1 MTDVS
6 GTPTSPSIELLF
18 TGIPGE
24 ADSFLFG
31 AATVALVRAAN
42 ALIIFDTGPYAY
54 RPILQERLRRAGI
67 DPGAVTTVI
76 LSHLHWDNAANAD
89 LFTNAEV
96 LVHQRELDAAE
107 AGDAARDSSVPEYT
121 TRALKKLRLRPLTGE
136 MTLAPDVHIVE
147 LFGHTP
153 GSIGLSV
160 GRHLLAGDAI
170 MNARDAIAIQ
180 VASQD
185 LDAASETTRASAC
198 KALQIADVIYPGH
211 DRPFH
216 VGPPLA
222 YVSDIELKIR
232 LFTDPAGQD
241 QELHFGASAARS
253 FATWIA

>member
-1 MTDVS
+1 LTDVS
-6 GTPTSPSIELLF
+6 DAPTSPTIELLF

-31 AATVALVRAAN
+31 ASTVALVHVADV
-42 ALIIFDTGPYAY
+42 LIIFDTGPYAY

-96 LVHQRELDAAE
+96 LVHQRELAAADAL
-107 AGDAARDSSVPEYT
+107 GDASVPEYT
-121 TRALKKLRLRPLTGE
+121 TRALRKLRLRPLTGE

-170 MNARDAIAIQ
+170 ATAREAIVIE
-180 VASQD
+180 VASQT
-185 LDAASETTRASAC
+185 LDATDETTRASAC

-211 DRPFH
+211 DRPFR

-241 QELHFGASAARS
+241 QELHFGASAAKS
-253 FATWIA
+253 FGTWTGT

>member
-1 MTDVS
+1 LTNVS
-6 GTPTSPSIELLF
+6 DAPISPSIELLF

-24 ADSFLFG
+24 CDSFLFG
-31 AATVALVRAAN
+31 ASTVALVRAAN

-67 DPGAVTTVI
+67 DPGAVTAVI

-107 AGDAARDSSVPEYT
+107 ALSDACAPEYT
-121 TRALKKLRLRPLTGE
+121 TRALGKSRLRPLTGE
-136 MTLAPDVHIVE
+136 ITLAPDVHVVE

-170 MNARDAIAIQ
+170 ANAREAIAIE
-180 VASQD
+180 VASQA
-185 LDAASETTRASAC
+185 LDATDETTRASAC

-211 DRPFH
+211 DRPFR

-241 QELHFGASAARS
+241 QELHFGTSPAKS
-253 FATWIA
+253 FATWTGD